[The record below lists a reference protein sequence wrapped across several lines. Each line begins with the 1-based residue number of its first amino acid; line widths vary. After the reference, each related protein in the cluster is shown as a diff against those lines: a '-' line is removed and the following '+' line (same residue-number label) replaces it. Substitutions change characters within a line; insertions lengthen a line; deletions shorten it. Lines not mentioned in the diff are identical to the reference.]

1 MSEPSISIIR
11 VYQYGVRVELGKG
24 LLQAGK
30 GWLRVGLV
38 DAEAIGVWEGEA
50 D

>member
-1 MSEPSISIIR
+1 M
-11 VYQYGVRVELGKG
+11 YQYGVCVDLGKG

-50 D
+50 DR